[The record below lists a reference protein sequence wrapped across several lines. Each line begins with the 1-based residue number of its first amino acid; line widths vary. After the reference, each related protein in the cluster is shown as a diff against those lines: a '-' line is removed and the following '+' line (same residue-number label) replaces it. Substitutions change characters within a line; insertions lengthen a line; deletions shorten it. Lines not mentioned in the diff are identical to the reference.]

1 MQQFFYQSGDERIHY
16 FFNQLSREQRQSFE
30 LYLEY
35 ATEQAP
41 FDELQKWME
50 LIQQS
55 EKPENW
61 VERLKRQEKK
71 RIPPAADASL
81 LMKKTAAENSS

>member
-1 MQQFFYQSGDERIHY
+1 MYKKSVEQAEIREESAAILFIKSGDERIHY

-41 FDELQKWME
+41 FDELQKNGW
-50 LIQQS
+50 S
-55 EKPENW
+55 
-61 VERLKRQEKK
+61 
-71 RIPPAADASL
+71 
-81 LMKKTAAENSS
+81 